1 MTTDNKTP
9 NDTAPVEPGIT
20 DESEPMPAE
29 PAPGAEDVRNPSV
42 SELLRRALYAGVG
55 AVFMTEEG
63 IRRTVSELKLPKEAL
78 AFVSAQAE
86 KTRGEAS
93 RMIRKELR
101 RFLNS
106 EAFKQQLLQTLSGLT
121 LEIKA
126 EVRLKPDA
134 SGNPQPDVDAKARVK
149 VKSPKDET

>member
-1 MTTDNKTP
+1 MTGDQKGP
-9 NDTAPVEPGIT
+9 QDQPAAPEPGIS
-20 DESEPMPAE
+20 DEDEPMPLPDL
-29 PAPGAEDVRNPSV
+29 PASDERNPSV
-42 SELLRRALYAGVG
+42 SEMIRRALYAGVG

-78 AFVSAQAE
+78 AFVGAQAE
-86 KTRGEAS
+86 KTREEAS

-106 EAFKQQLLQTLSGLT
+106 EAFKQQLLQALSGLT

-126 EVRLKPDA
+126 EVRLRPDA
-134 SGNPQPDVDAKARVK
+134 KGQPQPDVDAKARVK
-149 VKSPKDET
+149 VSSPKDPT